1 VDGIRTRSI
10 KITNKKNKTM
20 ATTASLTL
28 VSTDIAGDPV
38 NVTKQATLTKAGSL
52 NDLDQSTGL
61 SRVHLRSATSKVLL
75 AANAEGNNLAAKV
88 YIINKS
94 TDPTLYISVKI
105 NAQSIGKLYGGD
117 FMFIPWSQT
126 DTSAKI
132 SVAATSWTSSTGD
145 MPVEYAL
152 FHEDTDF
159 LTNA

>member
-1 VDGIRTRSI
+1 
-10 KITNKKNKTM
+10 M

-28 VSTDIAGDPV
+28 ASTDIAGDPV
-38 NVTKQATLTKAGSL
+38 TVSKQATLTKAGSA

-61 SRVHLRSATSKVLL
+61 SRVHLRSTTNKVLL

-94 TDPTLYISVKI
+94 TDASLYVTITI
-105 NAQSIGKLYGGD
+105 NAQTIGKLYGGD

-126 DTSAKI
+126 DTSANI
-132 SVAATSWTSSTGD
+132 EVAATNWTSSTGD
-145 MPVEYAL
+145 IPVEYAL